1 MICYSWF
8 AEDVDYDV
16 AVVSEDDGEDAN
28 DGTDYSHERI
38 DGVLRIM
45 LIDACGL
52 SC

>member
-8 AEDVDYDV
+8 AHDVDYDV
-16 AVVSEDDGEDAN
+16 AVVFEDDGDAN
-28 DGTDYSHERI
+28 DGADYSDDRI
-38 DGVLRIM
+38 DDVLMIL